1 MKLSS
6 SVEVVQVE
14 VAAVLLWLLLLMLS
28 SLLLPSLQHLAGSS
42 TRWRERKTTTEAG
55 RRQEGVFRCRC
66 RCCLP
71 HRRPLLH
78 FLLLRAQ
85 DLGRARCCFR
95 ARARRPAR
103 HHPCRGR
110 APTRRRGQA
119 RRASAPKGPQMV
131 LLPPRLAAAAGSL
144 HQATPPTTTKKLL
157 PLPRS
162 CRCCCCCSS
171 RCSSSPASTAWTGA
185 WLRPRGREGERQ
197 RRGKRKA
204 LLALEIEKK
213 RDA

>member
-14 VAAVLLWLLLLMLS
+14 VAAVLLLLLLLMLS

-78 FLLLRAQ
+78 VLLLRAQ

-144 HQATPPTTTKKLL
+144 HQATPPPTKKV
-157 PLPRS
+157 PLRS
-162 CRCCCCCSS
+162 CRCCCSS
-171 RCSSSPASTAWTGA
+171 RCSSSLASTAWSGA
-185 WLRPRGREGERQ
+185 
-197 RRGKRKA
+197 
-204 LLALEIEKK
+204 
-213 RDA
+213 